1 MPSAGQG
8 LESLRGDL
16 ISVTVLIAD
25 DSEVLRKAIRDVLN
39 LDPDIKILGD
49 AEDFPQTIAL
59 MRELN
64 PNVVVLDLHMP
75 SPADFSFEDV
85 KRSVADAG
93 SKVITIS
100 AWRDEPSRA
109 LAASFGSL
117 ILLDKSSLG
126 MSLIP
131 AIRQLMAI
139 DTN

>member
-1 MPSAGQG
+1 
-8 LESLRGDL
+8 
-16 ISVTVLIAD
+16 
-25 DSEVLRKAIRDVLN
+25 
-39 LDPDIKILGD
+39 
-49 AEDFPQTIAL
+49 
-59 MRELN
+59 
-64 PNVVVLDLHMP
+64 MP
-75 SPADFSFEDV
+75 SPVDFSFGDI
-85 KRSVADAG
+85 KRSVTDAG

-126 MSLIP
+126 TSLIP

>member
-1 MPSAGQG
+1 M
-8 LESLRGDL
+8 
-16 ISVTVLIAD
+16 
-25 DSEVLRKAIRDVLN
+25 LN

-93 SKVITIS
+93 SKVLSLAGRTVAS
-100 AWRDEPSRA
+100 ACCQLRLAHFARQVQPRDVAYSGDSPVDGNRHE
-109 LAASFGSL
+109 LADVGLSFAFANGRKL
-117 ILLDKSSLG
+117 ECLG
-126 MSLIP
+126 FYW
-131 AIRQLMAI
+131 
-139 DTN
+139 